1 MNHQV
6 LNQTLKQLRLSG
18 LMQTLSVRLQEAA
31 ANRLSHSDFLELI
44 FQDELTVRQER
55 VLKRRTKA
63 ADFRH
68 LKTLEEFDWQFNPT
82 INRKQIYELAT
93 GAFIRKSTDVFFV
106 GPPGVG
112 KTHLAQ
118 AIGYEAIRQN
128 FLVLYP
134 GTKTLA
140 QTAAEDMQLADPEKF
155 LARCRYQQEGEK
167 QQLGEFTP
175 LEKLWPE
182 QMRLINDWH

>member
-1 MNHQV
+1 MTAKPRSTASV
-6 LNQTLKQLRLSG
+6 SASSWLAIVALALVFLSPWSPTAAEG
-18 LMQTLSVRLQEAA
+18 AENKSVTAA
-31 ANRLSHSDFLELI
+31 ATVLGSMEDSAAFLRVCRKVDSTNAKIYDGLA
-44 FQDELTVRQER
+44 LLLVVRD
-55 VLKRRTKA
+55 TA
-63 ADFRH
+63 IADRIEKI
-68 LKTLEEFDWQFNPT
+68 LREES
-82 INRKQIYELAT
+82 
-93 GAFIRKSTDVFFV
+93 IRS
-106 GPPGVG
+106 G
-112 KTHLAQ
+112 
-118 AIGYEAIRQN
+118 QN